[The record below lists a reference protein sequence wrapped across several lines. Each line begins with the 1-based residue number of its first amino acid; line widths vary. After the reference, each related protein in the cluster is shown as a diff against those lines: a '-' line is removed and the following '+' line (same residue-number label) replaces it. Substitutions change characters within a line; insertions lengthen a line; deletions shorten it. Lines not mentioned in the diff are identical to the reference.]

1 MASAARIGPALNGL
15 AGRRTEAWVIQHFQN
30 PQMMS
35 PKTPMPPY
43 RFNEADMQN
52 VVSYL
57 FTLPDK
63 APGQ

>member
-1 MASAARIGPALNGL
+1 LNGL
-15 AGRRTEAWVIQHFQN
+15 SGRRSEAWVIQHFQN

-35 PKTPMPPY
+35 PKTPMPAYKFSPV
-43 RFNEADMQN
+43 EMQN